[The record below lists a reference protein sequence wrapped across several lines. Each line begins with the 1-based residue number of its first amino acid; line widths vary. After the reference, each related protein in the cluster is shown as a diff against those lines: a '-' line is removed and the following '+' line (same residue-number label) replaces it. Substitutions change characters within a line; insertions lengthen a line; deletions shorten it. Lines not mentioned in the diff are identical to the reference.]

1 MLAKVCENRPNG
13 SKAEKEEIT
22 QKHKQYCIIKRL
34 LVSFLGKRVG
44 LKIIN
49 RKKNNEMTSLIM
61 F

>member
-1 MLAKVCENRPNG
+1 MFAKVCENGRNH

-22 QKHKQYCIIKRL
+22 QKHKQHCIIKRL

-44 LKIIN
+44 LKIIKS
-49 RKKNNEMTSLIM
+49 KKDNEMASLIM